1 MFRSDFKESKD
12 KVVKFVED
20 EELFKQMIQFFYTN
34 DVSAVDFNGALE
46 LIVLA
51 RKYLVEDLVMACEE
65 ILLAKITVENCLN
78 VLLVADS
85 IQSKPFKDCAIGFIS
100 ANSISVIK
108 SPGWETLMADKP
120 VMAVEVAAKML
131 K

>member
-1 MFRSDFKESKD
+1 
-12 KVVKFVED
+12 
-20 EELFKQMIQFFYTN
+20 MIQFFYTN

-65 ILLAKITVENCLN
+65 IIVKNMKVANCLEI
-78 VLLVADS
+78 LMVADS
-85 IQSKPFKDCAIGFIS
+85 IQSKPFKDCVIGFIS
-100 ANSISVIK
+100 ANTKSVIET
-108 SPGWETLMADKP
+108 PGWETLMADTP
-120 VMAVEVAAKML
+120 ILAIEVAAKML